1 MDKIKH
7 RKYRLYKTLL
17 VIFLTVAIVTL
28 VSFGNYTIPLILFVI
43 AIALEFLLRK
53 RIDAQMTDER
63 LNLIAGKASRIVLV
77 SFTLL
82 LAAAGIVLI
91 SLRNLSPYCLVIGN
105 ILIGIECSM
114 MLLYAVL
121 FRYYSSRKI

>member
-1 MDKIKH
+1 MNKIKH
-7 RKYRLYKTLL
+7 GKYRLYKALL
-17 VIFLTVAIVTL
+17 VILLTVAIVTL
-28 VSFGNYTIPLILFVI
+28 VSFENYIIALILFVI

-53 RIDAQMTDER
+53 RIDAPMTDER

-82 LAAAGIVLI
+82 LAAAGIILI

-105 ILIGIECSM
+105 ILIGIECAM
-114 MLLYAVL
+114 MLLYAIT
-121 FRYYSSRKI
+121 FRYYSSRRI